1 MRRVGAWRG
10 FKLWALSPQE
20 LAGIQRALALPL
32 ESSRQNGR
40 VPPKRESD
48 AGMHRGVSPAPSDA
62 PSLASPQLRRGG
74 GGEGGGELGAPHTP
88 TAAQSPK
95 QHTPSATQHSLRP
108 TLASLAK
115 ASSPSPAQIR
125 QKESMAAAAAQR
137 AAGDGAAG
145 PEGEGRRD
153 AGSLHAGVAPDSL
166 PSGAQHT
173 PTATQH
179 SSGPEQAGGAGAVG
193 RVPVAGDEV
202 VMAPGV
208 AAHIDKLTEELLAAN
223 RDRADAEEGRERAM
237 HEAGQLRE
245 HLRLATRQVGTEVAR
260 GRVREEAHGILTPE
274 AGGVAGGGDAQSPQ
288 ASGTAAMCDCCH
300 AAPVWE
306 CCSAAPVQERC
317 SMWPP
322 RRLMC
327 VCLPYMCCM

>member
-10 FKLWALSPQE
+10 FKLWAFSPQE

-137 AAGDGAAG
+137 GAAGDG
-145 PEGEGRRD
+145 
-153 AGSLHAGVAPDSL
+153 VA
-166 PSGAQHT
+166 
-173 PTATQH
+173 
-179 SSGPEQAGGAGAVG
+179 GPEQAGGAGAVG

-317 SMWPP
+317 SMRPP

-327 VCLPYMCCM
+327 VCLPCMCCM